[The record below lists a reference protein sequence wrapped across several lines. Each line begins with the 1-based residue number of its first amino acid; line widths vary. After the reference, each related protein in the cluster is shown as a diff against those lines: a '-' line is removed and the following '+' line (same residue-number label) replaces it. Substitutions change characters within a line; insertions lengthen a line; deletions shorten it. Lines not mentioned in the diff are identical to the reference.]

1 MKREITLAQA
11 LTVLLTNNVPGQ
23 NISYTI
29 SFDEVSRY
37 IKFGKGYNPFY
48 RQTTWTISSMGRIVS
63 FENSNVDEFLT
74 TLFNDDYIGIRAGQK
89 KFHVWEVVN
98 DEK

>member
-23 NISYTI
+23 TISYTI
-29 SFDEVSRY
+29 SFDEVDRY

-48 RQTTWTISSMGRIVS
+48 RQTAWTISSMGCIVS

-74 TLFNDDYIGIRAGQK
+74 TLFNDDYVGVRAGQK
-89 KFHVWEVVN
+89 KFHVWEEV
-98 DEK
+98 